1 MVKPINYFVL
11 MKQTGVRCRLIGD
24 RLPWFVFTELASQI
38 CLRYSCG
45 MTMFTDNVQMHSVT
59 FLINYLVFTAVLGQV
74 LLQKRIRT
82 IRERDNVRGIMCNAG

>member
-1 MVKPINYFVL
+1 
-11 MKQTGVRCRLIGD
+11 
-24 RLPWFVFTELASQI
+24 
-38 CLRYSCG
+38 
-45 MTMFTDNVQMHSVT
+45 MFTDNVQMHSVT